1 MAKTDYS
8 GTTNARLGPALHAH
22 LAAIAKEQGVSLNHL
37 IVTLLA
43 GGSGFK
49 LPKK

>member
-1 MAKTDYS
+1 VTKDEHS
-8 GTTNARLGPALHAH
+8 GTTNVRLGPDLHAH
-22 LAAIAKEQGVSLNHL
+22 LAVIAKRKGISLNHL

-43 GGSGFK
+43 GGSNFK

>member
-1 MAKTDYS
+1 VAKETYS

-22 LAAIAKEQGVSLNHL
+22 LATIAKAQGVSLNHL

-43 GGSGFK
+43 GGSNFK
-49 LPKK
+49 LSKK